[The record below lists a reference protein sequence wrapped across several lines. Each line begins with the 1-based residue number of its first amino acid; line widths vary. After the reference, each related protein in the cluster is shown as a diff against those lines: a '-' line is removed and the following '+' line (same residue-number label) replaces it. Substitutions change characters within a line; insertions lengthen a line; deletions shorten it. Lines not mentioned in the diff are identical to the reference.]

1 MSWQLTENN
10 TLNVVISGVA
20 LGTMVHSATFPDM
33 DRHPLIAVVGMDG
46 IFPGAPNLDRF
57 WQNIVEGVDQ
67 SAPVPE
73 SRWIAPAQD
82 RLSSVRMPDRPYARH
97 ACVIDDFIFDPDAF
111 ALDPDLT
118 RGLDPVHQLTLTAGK
133 RAVRECVTTS
143 LDHRRIDTILAAI
156 ALPTDSASGFSRK
169 ILGGAI
175 ENRLFPDTSSPPTPP
190 SRIDALASR
199 VDGLPAA
206 LLAAEMGF
214 GGDCFTLDA
223 ACASSIYAVALACHA
238 LAVNRADMVVTGGVA
253 RPECLYTQT
262 GFSQL
267 QALSASGRC
276 APFDRRADGLV
287 VGEGVGILVLKRL
300 ADAIEHG
307 DTIHGVIRGVGL
319 SNDMRGNLLAP
330 ERRGQ
335 VRAMERAYR
344 SAGWQPSD
352 VDYIECHGTG
362 TPAGDATEVKS
373 LVQLW
378 HDASSNAGTC
388 AIGSVKSMIGHLLTA
403 AGAAGM
409 IKTLLAIKH
418 QTLPPTINFEQPPDN
433 SPLRE
438 SPFKVQTSAMPWR
451 ARSVGVPRRAA
462 VSAFGFGGINAHI
475 LLEEW
480 PAHSSGNRSIGFQR
494 RPVHDTP
501 EVESPA
507 PVAIV
512 GMDVRLGSLT
522 HLQAFADAIFQGH
535 SALVD
540 RPPGRWKGVDG
551 MLISALGG
559 LDPKGAYV
567 DSLEVGIDEFQI
579 PPNEIGD
586 ILPQQLLALKV
597 GAGALTDAG
606 LPLRDPRERMGVVF
620 GLGFDFEATNFHLRW
635 QLFTAVRHWN
645 AVHGLNLDDQAM
657 NQWTQSLRDQCVP
670 PLTPPRVMGALGGIV
685 ASRMAREFRFGGPSF
700 VVSADAAS
708 GIKALQVAVDLL
720 QEKAA
725 DAMLVGAV
733 DLAAEGRSVIRMNHF
748 LPLSPTNA
756 IHPFDAAADGTL
768 PGEGAVALVLKPLA
782 RARMD
787 GDRVYA
793 VIRGIGSAG
802 GDDPTQGRVSQST
815 YRRSLSAC
823 FHRAAVPVAT
833 VSYVEAHGAGAPDQ
847 DRIEI
852 AALADFF
859 GESAQT
865 DPSAAIAL
873 GSTKPITGFTGAADG
888 LASLVKT
895 ALCLH
900 HRVLPPLA
908 GFRQPRPLDGLGEE
922 TSPFHIPNRAQ
933 PWYRDRQRGSRTAC
947 CASITMDG
955 HCSHVLMQEAET
967 SASAVEYTGLPPAI
981 DTRAG
986 LFAVG
991 GNTPQQ
997 LMEGLAGLEAF
1008 LSRRPGEASAA
1019 AAAGKWMQSH
1029 APRSDHRLAVALIL
1043 KPEDNWAGVFSDA
1056 RQAIAA
1062 GESDAHSRQVFFR
1075 SRPIGADARVA
1086 LVYPGSGN
1094 HYLGMGRDLALRFPG
1109 IVNAMDLDTPQLK
1122 TQFRPWNLMPWRRSW
1137 QSGWEAEAIARL
1149 TADPLNM
1156 IVGQVVFGDLMT
1168 RVLDRFSV
1176 RADAVIG
1183 YSLGESSALFA
1194 QGVWPDRGDMLAR
1207 MQTTDLFTGQLAG
1220 PCLALRQAWRIPDE
1234 EAVVWRVAVV
1244 NRPAQAVHETLAA
1257 IPRTRLLIV
1266 NSPHECVIG
1275 GLEQAVAE
1283 AIAAMGCQAVYLD
1296 GVVTVHCDAAGP
1308 VAEAYRRLHVFPT
1321 IAKPGLDVY
1330 SCGWAAPYDVTDD
1343 RAADSIVKQAVDGF
1357 DFTQTIKRAAADGV
1371 RVFIETGPRSSCSRM
1386 IDQILTGQPH
1396 LAVAANHGNED
1407 EITSLVRCL
1416 ARLVAERVPVNLG
1429 ALHQGLDPIPA
1440 SGSPRQRP
1448 IAPVAVAVGGQVLS
1462 PRLPAPLTGKKP
1474 SGSSPPAFIDA
1485 DAPPGL
1491 SDRFQPAEESPV
1503 PAETGASP
1511 QFQWMQLLET
1521 ARRNMETTASTHMQF
1536 LDFSQELTRHVAEAV
1551 GLQTRRLGMGARLT
1565 DDPPDR
1571 PETPGAALTAAAS
1584 VRPPAYDREMCM
1596 AFAVG
1601 SVGQVLGPAFD
1612 VVDTHRVRVRLPD
1625 EPLMLVDRIV
1635 SVQGEMLSM
1644 ESGRVVTEHDVL
1656 PGAWYL
1662 DGNRAPVC
1670 ISVEAGQADLFL
1682 SSYLGIDHR
1691 VKGER
1696 AYRLLDAVVIFHR
1709 GLPRPGETI
1718 RYEIVIDRFVRQGET
1733 WMFFFRFEGHIHGE
1747 PLISMRDGCAGFF
1760 TEAEVANSGGIILS
1774 EQERQAVPGRR
1785 PMNWQ
1790 PPVPMVR
1797 ETYSDAQVDALRRG
1811 DLAGCF
1817 GRQFAG
1823 LGLSTGLHLP
1833 GGRMRLI
1840 HRIVELDPGG
1850 GRFGIGLI
1858 RAEAD
1863 IHPDDW
1869 FLVCHFVDDRVMP
1882 GTLMYE
1888 CCAHTL
1894 RVFLQRMGWVT
1905 DKPGVCYEPVI
1916 GNAARLKCRG
1926 PVTPATRH
1934 VHYEIQISELG
1945 FGPEPYAIADA
1956 HMSADG
1962 RPIVFFKDMSIK
1974 MTGIGREEIERTWR
1988 NQKIRSGLVDEPM
2001 AGDAPL
2007 FDRASILAFATGKPS
2022 EAFGEPY
2029 RIFDEKRTIARLP
2042 GPPYC
2047 FMDRVI
2053 RAEPPPWELK
2063 ADGWVTAQYD
2073 IDEKAWYFAADRSG
2087 VMPFCVLLEIALQP
2101 CGWLAAYAGSALR
2114 GRHDLKFRNLGGS
2127 GLLHRP
2133 VTPATGTLTM
2143 RCRITKVSEAA
2154 DMIVENFDFEV
2165 LVGDEPVYTGN
2176 TYFGFFSAE
2185 ALNEQK
2191 GMGDAD
2197 PLVKAIRP
2205 YSGTTAGACT
2215 LPMDP
2220 PHTPESAA
2228 DGPASVQKLALP
2240 GKALLMIDRIEAS
2253 LAEGG
2258 ASGLGYIRGT
2268 KQVDPDEWFFK
2279 AHFHQDPVCPGSLGI
2294 ESFLQLLKTV
2304 AMKRW
2309 PHLAATHRFR
2319 MVAGSRHNWTY
2330 RGQIIQKN
2338 KTVTVE
2344 ALITQVG
2351 DGRSPTIRAD
2361 GLLSV
2366 DGLPIYKM
2374 ENFELALVPATDNT

>member
-1 MSWQLTENN
+1 
-10 TLNVVISGVA
+10 
-20 LGTMVHSATFPDM
+20 M

-57 WQNIVEGVDQ
+57 WQNIVNGIDQ

-73 SRWIAPAQD
+73 GRWIAPSQD
-82 RLSSVRMPDRPYARH
+82 RLSSVRVPDRPYSRH
-97 ACVIDDFIFDPDAF
+97 ACLIDDFTFDPGAF

-118 RGLDPVHQLTLTAGK
+118 RRLDPVHQLTLTAGK
-133 RAVRECVTTS
+133 RAIHNCVAA
-143 LDHRRIDTILAAI
+143 LVDHRRIDTILAAI
-156 ALPTDSASGFSRK
+156 ALPTDSASSFSRK
-169 ILGGAI
+169 ILGKAI
-175 ENRLFPDTSSPPTPP
+175 ENRLFPHASTAPTTTT
-190 SRIDALASR
+190 RVEAMASR
-199 VDGLPAA
+199 VDALPAA

-223 ACASSIYAVALACHA
+223 ACASSIYAVKLACNALAA
-238 LAVNRADMVVTGGVA
+238 NRADMVVTGGVS

-276 APFDRRADGLV
+276 APFDRHADGLV

-307 DTIHGVIRGVGL
+307 DTILGVIHGVGL

-330 ERRGQ
+330 ESHGQ
-335 VRAMERAYR
+335 IRAMQQAYR

-352 VDYIECHGTG
+352 VDHIECHGTG
-362 TPAGDATEVKS
+362 TRAGDATEVQS

-378 HDASSNAGTC
+378 KAASSDGGTC

-403 AGAAGM
+403 AGAAGI
-409 IKTLLAIKH
+409 IKTLLAIRH
-418 QTLPPTINFEQPPDN
+418 QTLPTSINFEQPPEN
-433 SPLRE
+433 SPLRG
-438 SPFKVQTSAMPWR
+438 SPFKVQTKAMPWQAR
-451 ARSVGVPRRAA
+451 AVKTPRRAA

-475 LLEEW
+475 LFEEW
-480 PAHSSGNRSIGFQR
+480 PAPSSADRSIGFQR
-494 RPVHDTP
+494 LPVHEKPD
-501 EVESPA
+501 VESPA

-522 HLQAFADAIFQGH
+522 NLQSFAKAVFHGH
-535 SALVD
+535 SAIVD
-540 RPPGRWKGVDG
+540 RPPGRWKGADAT
-551 MLISALGG
+551 LIDALGG
-559 LDPKGAYV
+559 LDPKGAYI
-567 DSLEVGIDEFQI
+567 DSLDVGIGEFQI
-579 PPNEIGD
+579 PPNEIDD

-606 LPLRDPRERMGVVF
+606 FSLREPRERMGVVF

-635 QLFTAVRHWN
+635 QLFTAVKHWN
-645 AVHGLNLDDQAM
+645 AVHGLNLDDRTM
-657 NQWTQSLRDQCVP
+657 NQWMESLRDQCAP

-733 DLAAEGRSVIRMNHF
+733 DLAAEGRNVIRMNHF

-768 PGEGAVALVLKPLA
+768 PGDGAVALVLKPLA
-782 RARMD
+782 QAQID

-802 GDDPTQGRVSQST
+802 GDDPTKGRVSEST
-815 YRRSLSAC
+815 YCRSLSEC
-823 FHRAAVPVAT
+823 FSRSDVPVAS
-833 VSYVEAHGAGAPDQ
+833 VSYVDAHGTGAPEP
-847 DRIEI
+847 DRLEI
-852 AALADFF
+852 AALSGFF
-859 GESAQT
+859 RKSGRT
-865 DPSAAIAL
+865 DPSTAIAL
-873 GSTKPITGFTGAADG
+873 GSTKPITGFTGAGDG
-888 LASLVKT
+888 LASLAKT

-908 GFRQPRPLDGLGEE
+908 GFTRAEPLDGLAER
-922 TSPFHIPNRAQ
+922 TRTFHMPDRAQ
-933 PWYRDRQRGSRTAC
+933 PWYRDRERGPRTAC

-955 HCSHVLMQEAET
+955 NCSHVLIQEDET
-967 SASAVEYTGLPPAI
+967 CAPVVKYAGPTPAI

-986 LFAVG
+986 LFVVS
-991 GNTPQQ
+991 GNAPPQ
-997 LMEGLAGLEAF
+997 LIEGLAGLEDV
-1008 LSRRPGEASAA
+1008 LSRRPAPEPVEAVAA
-1019 AAAGKWMQSH
+1019 RWMQAH
-1029 APRSDHRLAVALIL
+1029 PPRSDHRLAVALIL
-1043 KPEDNWAGVFSDA
+1043 KPGDTYSRVFNDA
-1056 RQAIAA
+1056 RQAIAS

-1109 IVNAMDLDTPQLK
+1109 IVNGMDRETAQLK
-1122 TQFRPWNLMPWRRSW
+1122 TQFRPWNLMPWRHAW
-1137 QSGWEAEAIARL
+1137 QPGWETQAISRL
-1149 TADPLNM
+1149 KADPLNM
-1156 IVGQVVFGDLMT
+1156 IFGQVVFGDLMT
-1168 RVLDRFSV
+1168 RILDRFSV

-1183 YSLGESSALFA
+1183 YSLGETSALFA
-1194 QGVWPDRGDMLAR
+1194 QGVWSDRGDMLAR
-1207 MQTTDLFTGQLAG
+1207 MQTTDLFTTQLAG
-1220 PCLALRQAWRIPDE
+1220 PCLALRQAWQIPADE
-1234 EAVVWRVAVV
+1234 TVAWRVAVV
-1244 NRPAQAVHETLAA
+1244 NRPAESVRKTLAD
-1257 IPRTRLLIV
+1257 IPRVRLLIV

-1275 GLEQAVAE
+1275 GLERAVGQ
-1283 AIAAMGCQAVYLD
+1283 AIATMGCQAVNLD

-1321 IAKPGLDVY
+1321 AAKPGLDVY
-1330 SCGWAAPYDVTDD
+1330 SCSLAAPYVVTSKK
-1343 RAADSIVKQAVDGF
+1343 AADSIVKQAVEGF
-1357 DFTQTIKRAAADGV
+1357 DFTQTIKRAAADGI
-1371 RVFIETGPRSSCSRM
+1371 RVFIETGPRASCTRM
-1386 IDQILTGQPH
+1386 IDQILAGQPH

-1407 EITSLVRCL
+1407 EIASLLRCL
-1416 ARLVAERVPVNLG
+1416 ARLVAERVPVSLS
-1429 ALHQGLDPIPA
+1429 ALYEGFQSL
-1440 SGSPRQRP
+1440 
-1448 IAPVAVAVGGQVLS
+1448 PVSEPVSARKIVSVAVGGSIIS
-1462 PRLPAPLTGKKP
+1462 PALPEP
-1474 SGSSPPAFIDA
+1474 SNRKEPSESFPSEPIESKVPNNFQTTDGSPVTVETGSSL
-1485 DAPPGL
+1485 DAPW
-1491 SDRFQPAEESPV
+1491 A
-1503 PAETGASP
+1503 
-1511 QFQWMQLLET
+1511 QLLE
-1521 ARRNMETTASTHMQF
+1521 AMGRNMETTANAHQQF
-1536 LDFSQELTRHVAEAV
+1536 LDLSQELTRNVADTV
-1551 GLQTRRLGMGARLT
+1551 DLQTRLMGMGARLT
-1565 DDPPDR
+1565 DAPPEQPD
-1571 PETPGAALTAAAS
+1571 TPTAAIEVPAMPS
-1584 VRPPAYDREMCM
+1584 PPAFDREMCM
-1596 AFAVG
+1596 AFAIG
-1601 SVGQVLGPAFD
+1601 SVGRVLGPAFD

-1656 PGAWYL
+1656 PDAWYL
-1662 DGNRAPVC
+1662 DGDRAPVC

-1682 SSYLGIDHR
+1682 SSYLGIDHQ

-1696 AYRLLDAVVIFHR
+1696 AYRLLDAVVVFHR

-1718 RYEIVIDRFVRQGET
+1718 RYEIAIDRFVRQGET
-1733 WMFFFRFEGHIHGE
+1733 WMFFFRFEGHINGE
-1747 PLISMRDGCAGFF
+1747 HLISMRNGCAGFF
-1760 TEAEVANSGGIILS
+1760 TEAEVANSGGIILT
-1774 EQERQAVPGRR
+1774 EQERQAVPGSR
-1785 PMNWQ
+1785 PMDWQ
-1790 PPVPMVR
+1790 PPVPMAR
-1797 ETYSDAQVDALRRG
+1797 ETYSDDQVDALRRG

-1823 LGLSTGLHLP
+1823 IGLSTGLQLP

-1840 HRIVELDPGG
+1840 HRIIELDPEG
-1850 GRFGIGLI
+1850 GRYGLGLI

-1869 FLVCHFVDDRVMP
+1869 FLVCHFVDDMVMP

-1905 DKPGVCYEPVI
+1905 DKLGVCYEPVI

-1926 PVTPATRH
+1926 PVTPATGH
-1934 VHYEIQISELG
+1934 VHYEIQISEIG
-1945 FGPEPYAIADA
+1945 YGPEPYAIADA

-1974 MTGIGREEIERTWR
+1974 MTGIGREEIETAWR
-1988 NQKIRSGLVDEPM
+1988 SVKIRTRLVDEPTVP
-2001 AGDAPL
+2001 AAPL
-2007 FDRASILAFATGKPS
+2007 YDRTSILAFATGKPS

-2029 RIFDEKRTIARLP
+2029 RIFDEKRKIARLP
-2042 GPPYC
+2042 APPYC

-2053 RAEPPPWELK
+2053 HVEPPPWALK

-2073 IDEKAWYFAADRSG
+2073 ITETAWYFAADRSG

-2114 GRHDLKFRNLGGS
+2114 SQRDLKFRNLGGS
-2127 GLLHRP
+2127 GVLHRQ
-2133 VTPATGTLTM
+2133 VTPAAGTLTM
-2143 RCRITKVSEAA
+2143 RCRTTKVSEAA
-2154 DMIVENFDFEV
+2154 DMIIENFDFEV
-2165 LVGDEPVYTGN
+2165 LAGDEPVYTGN

-2191 GMGDAD
+2191 GMGHAD
-2197 PLVKAIRP
+2197 PLVKAMLP
-2205 YSGTTAGACT
+2205 YSGTTEGAFA
-2215 LPMDP
+2215 LSMDP
-2220 PHTPESAA
+2220 PHTPESAT
-2228 DGPASVQKLALP
+2228 DVPVSVDQLALP
-2240 GKALLMIDRIEAS
+2240 GKALMMIDRIEAS
-2253 LAEGG
+2253 LPEGG
-2258 ASGLGYIRGT
+2258 ASGLGYIRGL

-2279 AHFHQDPVCPGSLGI
+2279 AHFHQDPVCPGSLGL
-2294 ESFLQLLKTV
+2294 ESFLQLIKTV

-2309 PHLAATHRFR
+2309 PDLAATHRFR

-2330 RGQIIQKN
+2330 RGQIIPNN
-2338 KTVTVE
+2338 KTVAVE
-2344 ALITQVG
+2344 ALITHVRE
-2351 DGRSPTIRAD
+2351 GRSPTIRAN

-2374 ENFELALVPATDNT
+2374 ENFELALVPAADNT